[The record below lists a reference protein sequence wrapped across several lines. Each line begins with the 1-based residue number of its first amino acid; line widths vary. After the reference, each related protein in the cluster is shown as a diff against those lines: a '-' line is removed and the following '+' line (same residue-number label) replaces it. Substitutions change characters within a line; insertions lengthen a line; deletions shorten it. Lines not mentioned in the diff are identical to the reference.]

1 MTMSME
7 KIHKWTLEHWDREDP
22 VLERWGPDGRAA
34 GEPRL
39 QTAACVWAKGNVAPV
54 AVLSEGLG
62 RGVSTVKTLQS
73 EYQRD

>member
-1 MTMSME
+1 V
-7 KIHKWTLEHWDREDP
+7 KILFWK
-22 VLERWGPDGRAA
+22 DGALTEGRP